1 MKCLW
6 ADRGVVF
13 SGYRME
19 NRLESDESYQEKE
32 LLMALDNA
40 QILKFGSQIT
50 MASGGIMSI
59 DK

>member
-1 MKCLW
+1 MG
-6 ADRGVVF
+6 DFV
-13 SGYRME
+13 SGYRMD